1 MGTTLVNVGI
11 LNGRSTKLDSDDLY
25 ALAELVDSYSTD
37 VVVTTPEIVFP
48 PSTEE
53 PIAADKSVAGEA
65 VADAKVVAGQ
75 QNLAAETNSSKP
87 AAEKAIGEK
96 ATGEKTAPSS
106 ASKQLL
112 NKPDGASARADHPH
126 AKFVQPK
133 LNAGSKSEEA
143 ADGSAKKQSIYTHP
157 DSQDAPT
164 NGLVVVEIRPK
175 AKTAIEKAK
184 QAAIEA
190 AMMAASDSAAMSKTK
205 LPTAPKSKPAAKPD
219 AEQQPASEKLVEAK
233 QEITPKDAT
242 KSEAANNERLKR
254 DNFVVEEISS
264 RLAKELEDNLARA
277 NTDQPDA
284 QQKIAI
290 LPPSQKQYERL
301 IDNLLEKTVPGLPS
315 AMLFAGCETNQRV
328 GKVAMNVA
336 ALLAERNLGKILL
349 IDGDVVDKSLTDSLI
364 DVDAAGLT
372 EVLNRQQSAASAIM
386 PTEMENLFFLA
397 AGIASLSRQKT
408 LNSRLASFNE
418 ELKKEFRF
426 VLIDGGVAQEL
437 MPKTWCAFC
446 DSTYLVVS
454 LDDSLNTAA
463 SSAVVDLQSAGARL
477 LGCIVTNQP

>member
-1 MGTTLVNVGI
+1 MGNTLVNVGI

-25 ALAELVDSYSTD
+25 ALAELVESYSTD

-48 PSTEE
+48 SSEVETVAAGKSAVGKVAASGQELVAEANLSE
-53 PIAADKSVAGEA
+53 P
-65 VADAKVVAGQ
+65 
-75 QNLAAETNSSKP
+75 T
-87 AAEKAIGEK
+87 AEKP
-96 ATGEKTAPSS
+96 TGDKTESS
-106 ASKQLL
+106 SVSKQLL
-112 NKPDGASARADHPH
+112 NKPDGASARADNPH
-126 AKFVQPK
+126 AKFVQPRM
-133 LNAGSKSEEA
+133 NAGSKTEEVT
-143 ADGSAKKQSIYTHP
+143 DRSSKQQSIYTHT
-157 DSQDAPT
+157 DSQEAPT
-164 NGLVVVEIRPK
+164 NGLVIVDIQPK

-190 AMMAASDSAAMSKTK
+190 AMMAAFDSAAMSKTK
-205 LPTAPKSKPAAKPD
+205 LPAAPTSKTAAAVAVEKKSSIEIP
-219 AEQQPASEKLVEAK
+219 VEAR
-233 QEITPKDAT
+233 QEDMSNDAAT
-242 KSEAANNERLKR
+242 KTVSTNNERLKK
-254 DNFVVEEISS
+254 DNLVVEEISA
-264 RLAKELEDNLARA
+264 RLAKELEDNLVQAKP
-277 NTDQPDA
+277 DQTLA

-290 LPPSQKQYERL
+290 LPPGEKQYERL

-315 AMLFAGCETNQRV
+315 AMLISGCEANQRV

-349 IDGDVVDKSLTDSLI
+349 IDGDVVDKALTDSLI
-364 DVDAAGLT
+364 NVDAPGLT
-372 EVLNRQQSAASAIM
+372 EVLNRQQGIMSAIM
-386 PTEMENLFFLA
+386 PTEMENLFFLP

-426 VLIDGGVAQEL
+426 ILIDGGAAQEM

-463 SSAVVDLQSAGARL
+463 TSAVVDLQSAGARL